1 MSRGKKNLLFYILML
16 SFFGILMYGIIQKG
30 NGYETSLPEHPH
42 PVVENSQGF
51 FSHGFEIFKNSLGG
65 NVQTPVAML
74 LLQIVAILFTARIFG
89 WLFVKMKQPSV
100 IGEIVAGI
108 VLGPSVLARFFPEV
122 SAFLF
127 SPATLGNIT
136 ILSQIGLIL
145 FMFVIGMELDISEV
159 RKRLKETI
167 LISHTS
173 IIVPFFCGMLT
184 AYWTYSK
191 FASATTPFLSYAL
204 FIGVAMS
211 ITAFPVLARIIQEKG
226 MTRSHLGT
234 LSLASAAN
242 GDVMAWFLL
251 AAVIAITQSGTFAG
265 AIYTILFT
273 AVFLLFMFYVL
284 RPFLNIIGNIYRN
297 KEVIT
302 KTIVAFML
310 LVLIVS
316 AYITEIL
323 GVHAL
328 FGAFMA
334 GVIMPSNPKF
344 RKIMTEKVEDVSLAV
359 FLPLFF
365 VSTGLKTQIGL
376 ISTSEEWLVCL
387 LFILFAVIGKVMGTA
402 LASRVTGESWK
413 NSWLMGALMN
423 TRGLM
428 ELIILTIG
436 YEMGI
441 LPPAIFV
448 MLVLMTL
455 VTTLMTGPLMNL
467 IEFCYREDDKRS
479 GSYRKHPGKFRLM
492 LSFGRAGSGQVL
504 LDVASQVFR
513 NDKKMLDIT
522 ALHLTV
528 GTEINP
534 MHTENFETISFE
546 PIQEE
551 ARRLDIAIHTRY
563 DVTNDA
569 GQEIVNIV
577 NNEGYDFLLVG
588 AGISMSDIP
597 EDIEATRYRQV
608 YFEKYFSKLAPQSL
622 FYPGDLLKDKT
633 HFFID
638 QTKASVGIFV
648 NREFERAGQV
658 IVVLQKSKDIF
669 LLEYAE
675 NLIRSNQASVCIH
688 ELGNEIAK
696 NKISDTRVRDFLVS
710 NKNTSMVSMPQ
721 LSVDVLIRN
730 NFMLISYDT
739 WMDIFDHEKDTL
751 QLMPSTLIINNKKIN

>member
-1 MSRGKKNLLFYILML
+1 MSSGKKSLLFYVLML
-16 SFFGILMYGIIQKG
+16 VVFGILMYLVLQMGSQF
-30 NGYETSLPEHPH
+30 ETTASSH
-42 PVVENSQGF
+42 VVNTTEGF
-51 FSHGFEIFKNSLGG
+51 LSRGFEIFSTGFEHSLK
-65 NVQTPVAML
+65 TPIAML
-74 LLQIVAILFTARIFG
+74 LLQMIAILFTARIFG
-89 WLFVKMKQPSV
+89 WIFIKMGQPSV

-108 VLGPSVLARFFPEV
+108 VLGPSILARFLPEV

-127 SPATLGNIT
+127 SPETLGNIN

-159 RKRLKETI
+159 RKKVKETV
-167 LISHTS
+167 LISHAS
-173 IIVPFFCGMLT
+173 IVVPFFCGMLT

-191 FASATTPFLSYAL
+191 YASGTTPFVSYAL

-211 ITAFPVLARIIQEKG
+211 ITAFPVLARILQEKG
-226 MTRSHLGT
+226 LTKSHLGT

-242 GDVMAWFLL
+242 GDVTAWCLL
-251 AAVIAITQSGTFAG
+251 AAVIAIAQSGTFAG
-265 AIYTILFT
+265 AIYTILFS
-273 AVFLLFMFYVL
+273 ALFLLFMFFVL
-284 RPFLNIIGNIYRN
+284 RPFLNIIGNVYRN

-310 LVLIVS
+310 LILIIS
-316 AYITEIL
+316 AYVTEIL

-334 GVIMPSNPKF
+334 GVAMPSNPKF
-344 RKIMTEKVEDVSLAV
+344 RKIMTEKVEDISLSV

-376 ISTSEEWLVCL
+376 ISTTEEWIICLV
-387 LFILFAVIGKVMGTA
+387 FILFAVIGKVLGTS
-402 LASRVTGESWK
+402 LAARVTGESWK
-413 NSWLMGALMN
+413 NSWLLGSLMN

-455 VTTLMTGPLMNL
+455 VTTVMTGPLMNL
-467 IEFCYREDDKRS
+467 IEFCYRKDTKSAEVV
-479 GSYRKHPGKFRLM
+479 RKISNDLRVL

-504 LDVASQVFR
+504 LDVANQVFSYG
-513 NDKKMLDIT
+513 KKPLKVT

-534 MHTENFETISFE
+534 MHVENFEALSFE

-551 ARRLDIAIHTRY
+551 AKLLNLNIDTRY
-563 DVTNDA
+563 EVTNDA
-569 GQEIVNIV
+569 GLDIVNIA
-577 NNEGYDFLLVG
+577 NNDGYDFLLVG

-597 EDIEATRYRQV
+597 EDIEAARHRQI
-608 YFEKYFSKLAPQSL
+608 YYERYFSKLGASQSL

-633 HFFID
+633 HFFIE
-638 QTKASVGIFV
+638 QTQIPVGVFV
-648 NREFERAGQV
+648 NREFEKADKV
-658 IVVLQKSKDIF
+658 IVVLRNVKDIF
-669 LLEYAE
+669 LLEYAQ
-675 NLIRSNQASVCIH
+675 NLVKSNDAAICLH

-696 NKISDTRVRDFLVS
+696 NKTSDTKVREFLIS
-710 NKNTSMVSMPQ
+710 NKNTSMVSLPG
-721 LSVDVLIRN
+721 LSSDILVKN
-730 NFMLISYDT
+730 NFMLISYDS
-739 WMDIFDHEKDTL
+739 WMSISDKERDSL
-751 QLMPSTLIINNKKIN
+751 QLMPSTLIINNR